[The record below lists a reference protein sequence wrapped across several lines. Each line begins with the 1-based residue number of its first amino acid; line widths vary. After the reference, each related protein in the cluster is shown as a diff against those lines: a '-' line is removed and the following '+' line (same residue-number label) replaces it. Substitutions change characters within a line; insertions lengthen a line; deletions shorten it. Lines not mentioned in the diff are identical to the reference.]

1 MQTTLKE
8 PDWVGEDALAMKR
21 EATEA
26 RKARFTRRVRVPSPD
41 ERIKTRRDAYA
52 GHLRRRTAG
61 GASPVRQTLRFA
73 AESAMRRDRGGAYP
87 ELRSTLEYKGLS
99 DEQVMKRGT
108 NIVPGADVDTWDLFA
123 RNACLLYTSPS
134 PRD

>member
-1 MQTTLKE
+1 MQQTLKE

-21 EATEA
+21 AATEA

-61 GASPVRQTLRFA
+61 GPSPVRQTLRFA
-73 AESAMRRDRGGAYP
+73 AESAMRKDRAAPTLNYAA
-87 ELRSTLEYKGLS
+87 RSSTK
-99 DEQVMKRGT
+99 D
-108 NIVPGADVDTWDLFA
+108 
-123 RNACLLYTSPS
+123 
-134 PRD
+134 

>member
-1 MQTTLKE
+1 MQQTLKE
-8 PDWVGEDALAMKR
+8 ADWVGEDALAMKR

-61 GASPVRQTLRFA
+61 GSSPVRQTLRFA
-73 AESAMRRDRGGAYP
+73 AESAMRKDRGGAYP

-99 DEQVMKRGT
+99 DEQVMKLSL
-108 NIVPGADVDTWDLFA
+108 IHI
-123 RNACLLYTSPS
+123 SS
-134 PRD
+134 PRDRG